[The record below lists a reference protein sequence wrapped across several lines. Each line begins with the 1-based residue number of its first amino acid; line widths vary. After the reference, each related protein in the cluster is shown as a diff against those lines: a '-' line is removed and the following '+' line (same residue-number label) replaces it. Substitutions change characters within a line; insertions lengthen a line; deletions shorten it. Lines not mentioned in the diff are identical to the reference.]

1 MVTSDLTFSVEFIVE
16 FIVEQYLLQFFE
28 YPYMGPSVRFVQS
41 LTLAHHYPA

>member
-1 MVTSDLTFSVEFIVE
+1 MVTSDLTFSVE